1 MADIDMPLRQPT
13 YFILAAL
20 LDQPR
25 HGYAIIKQAR
35 ELSGGRVT
43 IAAGTLYAAL
53 DRLNAAGLIRTER
66 EETVG
71 GRARRY
77 YALTDEGEAVLRAE
91 AARLAEAARI
101 VTRRPARSGLA
112 RRSVARPA

>member
-1 MADIDMPLRQPT
+1 MTDAEMSIRRPT
-13 YFILAAL
+13 YFILSAL

-35 ELSGGRVT
+35 ELSSGRVN

-53 DRLNAAGLIRTER
+53 DRLNTAGLIRVER
-66 EETVG
+66 EETVD

-77 YALTDEGEAVLRAE
+77 YALTDDGEAVLRAE
-91 AARLAEAARI
+91 AARLAAAARI
-101 VTRRPARSGLA
+101 VTSSPARSGVNA
-112 RRSVARPA
+112 RRVVKPA

>member
-1 MADIDMPLRQPT
+1 MRQPT

-35 ELSGGRVT
+35 ELSDGRVT

-53 DRLNAAGLIRTER
+53 DRLSEAGLIRTVR
-66 EETVG
+66 EETVD

-77 YALTDEGEAVLRAE
+77 YALTGDGEAALRAE
-91 AARLAEAARI
+91 AVRLAEAAKV
-101 VTRRPARSGLA
+101 VTSVPAARSAVVRPA
-112 RRSVARPA
+112 